1 MSSLKPWQQT
11 LHPHMNHMFLRSLAA
26 CGLLWFGVAG
36 WSRYHDFQVPAA
48 DPAKREMELTTIRS
62 NLQTLDKAAQKLYS
76 IEDMQRRL
84 GDLDTS
90 LIFFGRGDK
99 APDITLSYDKTAM
112 EELRKKAEND
122 AIDAAR
128 RAEYRIMLSPYLSG
142 KEFADFA
149 TEYSKSRFGT
159 AYMGALKD
167 RDDEK
172 YEPVPQLRACQKE
185 VAAKNG
191 TEYNF
196 KNNEAVYECVSSS
209 FNMRSVALYGG
220 GAGILI
226 MGMVVA
232 GLRSEWTAAIERDK
246 QQATTAAPPPPEH
259 SPAPVTI
266 VISTAQPV
274 AINKPIRI
282 RKSATP

>member
-1 MSSLKPWQQT
+1 MSSLKPWQQK

-48 DPAKREMELTTIRS
+48 DPAKREMELATIRS
-62 NLQTLDKAAQKLYS
+62 DLASLDKSSQQYFS
-76 IEDMQRRL
+76 IENMQRELRE
-84 GDLDTS
+84 LDTS
-90 LIFFGRGDK
+90 LIFFGNKNK
-99 APDITLSYDKTAM
+99 APDIKLTYNEKALEAM
-112 EELRKKAEND
+112 REKAEND
-122 AIDAAR
+122 TTELAR

-220 GAGILI
+220 SAGILI